1 MCTLQ
6 EPTLVV
12 MEYMDLG
19 DLKRYL
25 RQKYQDY
32 LDKHDFS
39 IMPTFDST
47 IRMAIQIADG
57 MFYLHSKRIIHRDL
71 AARNCM
77 VAADLTVKIGDFGMT
92 RGIYLSDYYRFVIF
106 SNAKILK
113 ILIFL

>member
-1 MCTLQ
+1 
-6 EPTLVV
+6 
-12 MEYMDLG
+12 
-19 DLKRYL
+19 
-25 RQKYQDY
+25 
-32 LDKHDFS
+32 
-39 IMPTFDST
+39 MPTFDST